1 MILSPLPPSSVLIL
15 EHPPSLLSSISTRSS
30 STEEITAFLPCT
42 DIVRAIPYS
51 CPSFPSSATPR
62 PFFHQNPAHTPQLP
76 PSPTAHSQPTSPLH
90 NSIVK
95 GHTGLRMP
103 ASRRKLEELYDRCF
117 DAIDESVK
125 RLANTRLP
133 VYDFM
138 RPEFWKPGRFMFDFK
153 AEYARA
159 EQNRR
164 NEREARGG
172 QDDAVTGS
180 NELEKAVENACRLH
194 PLVARKSDNPQ
205 PMMVGTGEASVHF
218 LDLLMSPGFLQALV
232 CIPSQLIG
240 YPDPRANG
248 DCPSVEPSHC
258 LRHWAYASAASS
270 DRAQTMA
277 GRRRHQASA
286 IDRVHV
292 QGSLTLR

>member
-1 MILSPLPPSSVLIL
+1 
-15 EHPPSLLSSISTRSS
+15 
-30 STEEITAFLPCT
+30 
-42 DIVRAIPYS
+42 
-51 CPSFPSSATPR
+51 
-62 PFFHQNPAHTPQLP
+62 
-76 PSPTAHSQPTSPLH
+76 
-90 NSIVK
+90 
-95 GHTGLRMP
+95 MP
-103 ASRRKLEELYDRCF
+103 ASRRKIPKAYDRLF
-117 DAIDESVK
+117 DALHESVE

-138 RPEFWKPGRFMFDFK
+138 RPELLKPGRFLFDIE

-172 QDDAVTGS
+172 QGEAS
-180 NELEKAVENACRLH
+180 SELEEAVDNASRLH
-194 PLVARKSDNPQ
+194 PLVTRKSDNPQ
-205 PMMVGTGEASVHF
+205 PMMVGTGEASVYF
-218 LDLLMSPGFLQALV
+218 LDLLVSPGFLQALV

-240 YPDPRANG
+240 YPYPPANG

-258 LRHWAYASAASS
+258 LRHWAYASAASA